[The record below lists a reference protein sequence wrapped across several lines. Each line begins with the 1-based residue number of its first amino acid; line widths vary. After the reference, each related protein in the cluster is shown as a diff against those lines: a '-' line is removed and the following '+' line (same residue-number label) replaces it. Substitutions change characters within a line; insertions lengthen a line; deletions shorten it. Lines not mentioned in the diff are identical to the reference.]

1 MNLDKIKNII
11 LVSSGKGGVGKSTV
25 AANLAAALSIQGNNV
40 GVFDAD
46 IYGPSQFMMFG
57 LENNQPY
64 NLTEDMKYTL
74 PFEAF
79 GLKIMSIAS
88 TIRDDQ
94 AVSWRGPMA
103 TVALKNLLLNTHWN
117 ELDYLVID
125 MPPGTGDIQ
134 ISLCEILPK
143 AKAVIVTTPQDVALL
158 DCKKGIELFIER
170 NISILGIVENMSGYL
185 CNHCGN
191 VDHIFGENGAINLS
205 EKYNTKVLGKIPLQ
219 TTIRINADQG
229 KPIAFANNQISE
241 IYKSIAEKI
250 SESI

>member
-1 MNLDKIKNII
+1 MGVDQVKNII

-25 AANLAAALSIQGNNV
+25 AANLAAALANQGFSV

-57 LENNQPY
+57 LENNQPF

-74 PFEAF
+74 PFDAH
-79 GLKIMSIAS
+79 GVKVMSIAS
-88 TIRDDQ
+88 SIRDDQ

-103 TVALKNLLLNTHWN
+103 TVALKNLLLNTQWN

-134 ISLCEILPK
+134 ISLCELLPK
-143 AKAVIVTTPQDVALL
+143 AQAVIVTTPQDVALL
-158 DCKKGIELFIER
+158 DCKKGIELFVQR
-170 NISILGIVENMSGYL
+170 NIKILGIVENMSGYL

-191 VDHIFGENGAINLS
+191 IDHIFGENGANNLS
-205 EKYNTKVLGKIPLQ
+205 DKYQVPVLGKIPLQ

-229 KPIAFANNQISE
+229 KPIAFDSGAISE
-241 IYKSIAEKI
+241 IYKMIAEKI

>member
-1 MNLDKIKNII
+1 MNIAQIKNII

-25 AANLAAALSIQGNNV
+25 AANLAAALSNQGFSV

-74 PFEAF
+74 PFEAY

-103 TVALKNLLLNTHWN
+103 TVALKNLLLNTYWG

-134 ISLCEILPK
+134 ISLCELLPN

-170 NISILGIVENMSGYL
+170 NIKILGIVENMSGYL

-191 VDHIFGENGAINLS
+191 IDHIFGENGALNLS
-205 EKYNTKVLGKIPLQ
+205 EKYNTHVLGKIPLQ

-229 KPIAFANNQISE
+229 KPIAFDNNQISE
-241 IYKSIAEKI
+241 IYKTIAEKI

>member
-25 AANLAAALSIQGNNV
+25 AANLAAALSSQGFCV

-46 IYGPSQFMMFG
+46 IYGPSQFMMYG

-64 NLTEDMKYTL
+64 RLTEDMKFTL
-74 PFEAF
+74 PFEAL

-88 TIRDDQ
+88 SIRDDQ
-94 AVSWRGPMA
+94 AVSWRGPMV
-103 TVALKNLLLNTHWN
+103 TVALKNLLLNTYWG

-134 ISLCEILPK
+134 ISLCELLPN

-158 DCKKGIELFIER
+158 DCKKGIELFVER
-170 NISILGIVENMSGYL
+170 NIKILGIVENMSGYL

-191 VDHIFGENGAINLS
+191 VDHIFGENGAVNLS
-205 EKYNTKVLGKIPLQ
+205 EKYGTQVLGKIPLQ

-229 KPIAFANNQISE
+229 KPIAFNNCKISE
-241 IYKSIAEKI
+241 IYKKIAEKI

>member
-1 MNLDKIKNII
+1 MNIEQVKNII

-25 AANLAAALSIQGNNV
+25 AANLAAALSIQGNTV

-57 LENNQPY
+57 LENNQPFK
-64 NLTEDMKYTL
+64 LTEDMKYTL
-74 PFEAF
+74 PFEAY

-88 TIRDDQ
+88 SIRDDQ

-103 TVALKNLLLNTHWN
+103 TVALKNLLLNTQWN
-117 ELDYLVID
+117 ELDYLIID

-134 ISLCEILPK
+134 ISLCELLPK
-143 AKAVIVTTPQDVALL
+143 AQAVIVTTPQDVALL
-158 DCKKGIELFIER
+158 DCKKGIELFVQRSIK
-170 NISILGIVENMSGYL
+170 ILGIVENMSGYL

-191 VDHIFGENGAINLS
+191 IDHIFGENGANNLS
-205 EKYNTKVLGKIPLQ
+205 DKYQVPVLGKIPLQ
-219 TTIRINADQG
+219 TTIRVNADQG
-229 KPIAFANNQISE
+229 KPIAFDQSTISD
-241 IYKSIAEKI
+241 IYKMIAEKI

>member
-1 MNLDKIKNII
+1 MGVDQVKNII

-25 AANLAAALSIQGNNV
+25 AANLAAALSNQGFSV

-57 LENNQPY
+57 LENNQPF

-74 PFEAF
+74 PFDAH
-79 GLKIMSIAS
+79 GVKVMSIAS
-88 TIRDDQ
+88 SIRDDQ

-103 TVALKNLLLNTHWN
+103 TVALKNLLLNTQWN

-134 ISLCEILPK
+134 ISLCELLPK
-143 AKAVIVTTPQDVALL
+143 AQAVIVTTPQDVALL
-158 DCKKGIELFIER
+158 DCKKGIELFVQR
-170 NISILGIVENMSGYL
+170 NIKILGIVENMSGYL

-191 VDHIFGENGAINLS
+191 IDHIFGENGANNLS
-205 EKYNTKVLGKIPLQ
+205 DKYQVPVNL
-219 TTIRINADQG
+219 
-229 KPIAFANNQISE
+229 
-241 IYKSIAEKI
+241 
-250 SESI
+250 